1 VYPIGALY
9 VCPISVGG
17 RDSVGQYFPEDT
29 WVYIYIYYIHPEL
42 RIGDY
47 HFRLGKGAGGE
58 Q

>member
-29 WVYIYIYYIHPEL
+29 WVYIYVYI
-42 RIGDY
+42 D
-47 HFRLGKGAGGE
+47 KGECVYGVEEAAAWLV
-58 Q
+58 